1 MTPGR
6 RAATAFLTALLA
18 AACGGPAPLRYE
30 EEVERTPAPARHAV
44 HERRLAQVMSD
55 LDRLRSERL
64 PQAMEKEV
72 EAERIARELERTAR
86 AMAESARQI
95 GEAVPAGLD
104 PDEER
109 DFRALA
115 AALERH
121 SEALADDIEQLTPP
135 QRRERLLE
143 IDATCG
149 ACHAR
154 FRIPLGADGAG

>member
-1 MTPGR
+1 MTPAR

-18 AACGGPAPLRYE
+18 GACGGPAPLRYE
-30 EEVERTPAPARHAV
+30 EEVERTPAPVRHAV
-44 HERRLAQVMSD
+44 HDRRLGQVMTD
-55 LDRLRSERL
+55 LDRLRSARL
-64 PQAMEKEV
+64 PQAMEKQAEV
-72 EAERIARELERTAR
+72 ERIARELERIAR

-104 PDEER
+104 PDEQR

-115 AALERH
+115 AALERQ
-121 SEALADDIEQLTPP
+121 SEALADELEQLTPL
-135 QRRERLLE
+135 QRRERLMA

-154 FRIPLGADGAG
+154 FRIPLGAD